1 MKVVAF
7 SDPHGYLPKVKDF
20 PECDVVCIAGDI
32 CPLDVQRDLVES
44 VSWFLLTFKPWAES
58 LPCKKVIFIGG
69 NHDFFL
75 WNIGLIANNTGSSV
89 IKKLLGQH
97 KSSSKLVYLQ
107 DSSYEFEGKRFYGT
121 PWIADL
127 SNWAFYL
134 PAEKLEEKWSNI
146 PKKCD
151 VFISHMPPKISDV
164 GQVIQ
169 RGWNYSR
176 DFGSQ
181 LLADIL
187 QTRDIKYCLCGHVH
201 SGQHSPVELNGTKY
215 VNVSLKNEDYNVDY
229 DLFEFEI

>member
-7 SDPHGYLPKVKDF
+7 SDPHGDLPKVKNF

-32 CPLDVQRDLVES
+32 CPLDIQRDLVES
-44 VSWFLLTFKPWAES
+44 ISWFLLTFKPWAES

-75 WNIGLIANNTGSSV
+75 WNIGPMTFHTGSEV
-89 IKKLLGQH
+89 MKKLLGNH
-97 KSSSKLVYLQ
+97 KKDSKLVYLQ

-121 PWIADL
+121 PWIEDL
-127 SNWAFYL
+127 QNWAFYL
-134 PAEKLEEKWSNI
+134 PPEELEKKWSTI

-151 VFISHMPPKISDV
+151 VFISHMPPRRSGL
-164 GQVIQ
+164 GQVNQ
-169 RGWNYSR
+169 VCWNYGR

-181 LLADIL
+181 LLAEIL
-187 QTRDIKYCLCGHVH
+187 QTREIKYCLCGHVH
-201 SGQHSPVELNGTKY
+201 SGQHLPVESNGTFY
-215 VNVSLKNEDYNVDY
+215 VNVSLKNEDYKVAY

>member
-32 CPLDVQRDLVES
+32 CPLDIQRDLVES
-44 VSWFLLTFKPWAES
+44 ISWFLLTFKPWAES

-75 WNIGLIANNTGSSV
+75 WNIGPLANHTCSEV
-89 IKKLLGQH
+89 MKKLLGKH
-97 KSSSKLVYLQ
+97 KKDSKLVYLQ

-121 PWIADL
+121 PWIEDL
-127 SNWAFYL
+127 QNWAFYL
-134 PAEKLEEKWSNI
+134 PTEELENKWSSI

-151 VFISHMPPKISDV
+151 VFISHMPPRRSGL
-164 GQVIQ
+164 GQVNQ
-169 RGWNYSR
+169 VCWNYGR

-181 LLADIL
+181 LLAEIL
-187 QTRDIKYCLCGHVH
+187 QSRDIKYCLCGHVH
-201 SGQHSPVELNGTKY
+201 SGEHLPIESNGTKY
-215 VNVSLKNEDYNVDY
+215 ANVSLKNEDYKVAY

>member
-89 IKKLLGQH
+89 IKKLLGQY
-97 KSSSKLVYLQ
+97 KSSSKLIYLQ

-121 PWIADL
+121 PWIAQL
-127 SNWAFYL
+127 VNWAFYL
-134 PAEKLEEKWSNI
+134 PPENLEEK
-146 PKKCD
+146 
-151 VFISHMPPKISDV
+151 
-164 GQVIQ
+164 
-169 RGWNYSR
+169 
-176 DFGSQ
+176 
-181 LLADIL
+181 
-187 QTRDIKYCLCGHVH
+187 
-201 SGQHSPVELNGTKY
+201 
-215 VNVSLKNEDYNVDY
+215 
-229 DLFEFEI
+229 